1 MISVIIPT
9 LNAERRL
16 AACLTAL
23 VPAAVEG
30 MVREVIAVDGGSS
43 DRTLKIADQAG
54 IEVMTSEPGR
64 GRQLRAGAQRAR
76 SPWLLFLHADSVLAA
91 DWDIEASAFMRN
103 VDIGSAPLAAAV
115 FRFALDDRGA
125 APRTLELLV
134 GARSHLLG
142 RPYGDQG
149 LLIPRRLY
157 DEIGG
162 YRDMP
167 LMEDVDIVRR
177 LGRRRIVALRAAVT
191 TSAER
196 YRRQGYVRRVLRNQL
211 CLGLYAIGVSPARIA
226 KVYAG
231 ENGSG
236 ASGADDAG
244 HGRGDSR
251 ITPI

>member
-1 MISVIIPT
+1 MISVVIPT
-9 LNAERRL
+9 LNAERHL
-16 AACLTAL
+16 ATCLTAL
-23 VPAAVEG
+23 VPAAVAG
-30 MVREVIAVDGGSS
+30 LVREVIAVDGGSS

-54 IEVMTSEPGR
+54 IEVLSSEPGR
-64 GRQLRAGAQRAR
+64 GRQLRAGGQRAK

-115 FRFALDDRGA
+115 FRFALDDRGV
-125 APRTLELLV
+125 APRMLELLV
-134 GARSHLLG
+134 GARSNVLG
-142 RPYGDQG
+142 MPYGDQG

-177 LGRRRIVALRAAVT
+177 LGRRRIVALRATVK

-196 YRRQGYVRRVLRNQL
+196 YRRQGYARRVLRNQF

-226 KVYAG
+226 QVYAG
-231 ENGSG
+231 DN
-236 ASGADDAG
+236 APGADAAAAT
-244 HGRGDSR
+244 GRSDGDSR